1 MKWYANYWI
10 RNIIT
15 ISFLICVFGYAHYV
29 SKDGDKT
36 VGGVL
41 IDLLPT
47 FFLLYFVIS
56 IHNVCMVKRYLIN
69 KRYEVYFPFALIYWI
84 IVIII
89 CGKVAQIYEEFV
101 SWPIETFNVL
111 FIGFLG
117 TGTYFIHLWAFND
130 ITVREK
136 RLINTVAE
144 LDFLK
149 MQLNPHFLLN
159 ALNNLY
165 GEALTAPDETPERI
179 LQLSLLLRYQL
190 EATKK
195 EFVDL
200 LQEIEF
206 IKEYFNYYKFRS
218 NKLAIDVAY
227 EGDLEGYQVP
237 PLLFFSLV
245 ENAIKFSL
253 QTDAPYIRLR
263 GTQNNNHLYFE
274 IENSCLP
281 DEQIQHG
288 TGLGLINLERRLE
301 VSNLKYKFTKEKSKN
316 KYKTQLEL
324 WNLPTNV

>member
-1 MKWYANYWI
+1 
-10 RNIIT
+10 
-15 ISFLICVFGYAHYV
+15 
-29 SKDGDKT
+29 
-36 VGGVL
+36 
-41 IDLLPT
+41 
-47 FFLLYFVIS
+47 
-56 IHNVCMVKRYLIN
+56 MVKRYLIN